1 MEMKRNHFVLI
12 LAIICLALLVA
23 SCSGPKPPKKVIV
36 IQQPVQGQAPQGQ
49 PPQGQSPQGQ
59 ATQGSS
65 EIANPASENCVKKG
79 GTLTIQKNGNGDEY
93 GVCTFIDN
101 MQCEEWALFRGD
113 CPDGGIKI
121 TGYVTPAAVY
131 CAITAGEYTVTGQTN
146 TAQEQGSCAF
156 KNGKTCDVWDYWN
169 GKCSAEQ

>member
-1 MEMKRNHFVLI
+1 MKRNHVLLI
-12 LAIICLALLVA
+12 LAFVFLALVVVA
-23 SCSGPKPPKKVIV
+23 CSGPMPPKKVIV

-49 PPQGQSPQGQ
+49 APQGGAQLS
-59 ATQGSS
+59 
-65 EIANPASENCVKKG
+65 NPASDNCLKQG
-79 GTLTIQKNGNGDEY
+79 GALSIEKQGDGGEY
-93 GVCTFIDN
+93 GVCTFAAN

-113 CPDGGIKI
+113 CPVGGINT

-131 CAITAGEYTVTGQTN
+131 CVISAGVYTVTGQSN
-146 TAQEQGSCAF
+146 TPTEQGTCAF